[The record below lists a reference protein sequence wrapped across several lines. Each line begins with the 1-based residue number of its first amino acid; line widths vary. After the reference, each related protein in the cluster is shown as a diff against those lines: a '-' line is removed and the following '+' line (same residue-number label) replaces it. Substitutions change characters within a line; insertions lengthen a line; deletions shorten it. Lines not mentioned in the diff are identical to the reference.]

1 MHRGGL
7 VGTREPTVLLPS
19 GKPLGK
25 ACDIILV
32 LTQPAEDEILTLAK
46 EQRNLP
52 NCILSWKL
60 GKQ

>member
-1 MHRGGL
+1 MHRGAL
-7 VGTREPTVLLPS
+7 VGTREPIVLLPS

-25 ACDIILV
+25 ACDMIMI

-52 NCILSWKL
+52 NRILPWKL